1 MELNPELLVELKSAV
16 GTIATISEIP
26 DKSRTIIQREKLKA
40 ARELLSENYEYLFD
54 TLSHDWYV
62 SMKNTLDDESYQLSE
77 FESILGADE
86 TQSPRITSAMEV
98 SHIEEAIIQI
108 YGAQTTISGILEVLL
123 PKYDKWTNHRKRAEM
138 VMKALIQSS
147 SEWKSEAVYSVYE
160 PIEVTTLFANFTEC
174 VSAYKQRMKT
184 LENSYATLSR
194 LLSLK
199 MGTPAEPLFRKNT
212 TNSRFS

>member
-1 MELNPELLVELKSAV
+1 MGLNPDLLIELRTAV
-16 GTIATISEIP
+16 GTIATIAEIP
-26 DKSRTIIQREKLKA
+26 DKLRTSKQRDNLKA
-40 ARELLSENYEYLFD
+40 ARELISENYEYLFD
-54 TLSHDWYV
+54 TLTQDWYT
-62 SMKNTLDDESYQLSE
+62 SMKKTLADESYQLSE
-77 FESILGADE
+77 FESILEADE
-86 TQSPRITSAMEV
+86 TQAPRITSAMEV

-147 SEWKSEAVYSVYE
+147 NEWKSEAIYSVYE
-160 PIEVTTLFANFTEC
+160 PIEVTTMFADFTEC
-174 VSAYKQRMKT
+174 VSAYKQRLKT
-184 LENSYATLSR
+184 LEASYATLSR